1 VADDRKQERTWP
13 RSKGRLALT
22 KCRAGALAGSV
33 TGLLAGLG
41 VAIALSKELDEGWL
55 KIVLGALIVLLAAVG
70 GMLTGAVAS
79 GCFSAEKQ

>member
-1 VADDRKQERTWP
+1 MADDRKQERTWP

-22 KCRAGALAGSV
+22 KCGAGALAGSV